1 MSDEVNRQNN
11 DDDERRLSVDAKIGL
26 PPGTPVHIGEERTHK
41 VVAHIMDYS
50 SDSISE
56 SITDTPVDCKLPETG
71 KIRWIHV
78 KGVHN
83 VEFIEELGK
92 NFSVHSLV
100 IEDIVRTEQ
109 RPKVEISKNNFYL
122 VVRAFYYDELRHKLS
137 SEQVSIIL
145 GENYVLSFE
154 ETTKMIFEPI
164 RKRARK
170 EAGRI
175 RSCGPDY
182 LVYTMIDLVV
192 DEYFAV
198 LEEIGEDIQRLEDAM
213 IFDTSSLTLQRIYQL
228 KRAIMHMRRSVWPLR
243 EVIGRILRDDIDLIE
258 SSTEV
263 YIQDLYD
270 HILRVTDHIET
281 YRDALTDVV
290 DIYLSSTSNRMN
302 EVMKVLT
309 VISTVF
315 IPMTLLASI
324 YGMNFIIPETQWE
337 YGYPAILVV
346 MLLSGIIILA
356 YFRKI
361 KWL

>member
-1 MSDEVNRQNN
+1 MSEKINRSEE
-11 DDDERRLSVDAKIGL
+11 DMVYDSKIGL

-50 SDSISE
+50 PDDISE
-56 SITDTPVDCKLPETG
+56 SITDTPADCKPPKQDKT
-71 KIRWIHV
+71 RWIHV

-83 VEFIEELGK
+83 VEFVEELGE
-92 NFSVHSLV
+92 NFGIHPLV

-109 RPKVEISKNNFYL
+109 RPKLEIAKENFYL
-122 VVRAFYYDELRHKLS
+122 VIRAFYYDKLRHKLS

-145 GENYVLSFE
+145 GHNYVLSFE
-154 ETTKMIFEPI
+154 ETTKMIFEPV

-175 RSCGPDY
+175 RSSGPDY
-182 LVYTMIDLVV
+182 LTYTLIDIIV

-198 LEEIGEDIQRLEDAM
+198 LEDIGEDIQRLEDTM
-213 IFDTSSLTLQRIYQL
+213 IFDTSSLTLQKIYQM
-228 KRAIMHMRRSVWPLR
+228 KRAIMSMRRSVWPLR
-243 EVIGRILRDDIDLIE
+243 EVISRIMRDEVSLID
-258 SSTEV
+258 SFTEV
-263 YIQDLYD
+263 YIQDSYD
-270 HILRVTDHIET
+270 HVLRVTDHIET

-324 YGMNFIIPETQWE
+324 YGMNFVIPETEWE
-337 YGYPAILVV
+337 LGYPVILLV
-346 MLLSGIIILA
+346 MLLSGIIILG
-356 YFRKI
+356 YFKRI
-361 KWL
+361 NWL